1 EKNNA
6 NYNTVMLEQNLKTF
20 KEISSLRKGHKD
32 IEEEMHQTYENIN
45 NKINTHIEDQ
55 NTKYDAFIKTINDIL
70 EKNNIKYEE
79 LADDLNN
86 RFNLS
91 IDEQKKYFNREN
103 QDTDSRY
110 EAFIKN
116 INEILENNYL
126 KYEELANTVNAK
138 LESNKA
144 QDYSKGLN
152 RVNYNNNQNEK
163 LVNYI
168 ENRLNEESSK
178 NDKRIKKIEDNQS
191 KNNKEIKEVNKKIGN
206 VAIVSVSLFV
216 VIIIVFLAYQLL

>member
-1 EKNNA
+1 
-6 NYNTVMLEQNLKTF
+6 MLEQNLKTF
-20 KEISSLRKGHKD
+20 KDISSLRKGHKD
-32 IEEEMHQTYENIN
+32 LEEDIN
-45 NKINTHIEDQ
+45 NKINTHIEEQ
-55 NTKYDAFIKTINDIL
+55 NAKYEEFIRNINDIL

-86 RFNLS
+86 KFNIG
-91 IDEQKKYFNREN
+91 IDEQKKYFDKEN
-103 QDTDSRY
+103 QDTDNRY

-138 LESNKA
+138 LESNKV

-178 NDKRIKKIEDNQS
+178 NNKRIKKIEDNQV
-191 KNNKEIKEVNKKIGN
+191 KNDKEIKEVNKKIGN

-216 VIIIVFLAYQLL
+216 IIIIVFLAYQLL